1 MYLNHITAM
10 DGHEAVC
17 WRSFRGRSGTV
28 EHFIAIEAPVNGDIA
43 RQVEAVER
51 LYEETLQ
58 TLGLSPQSAV
68 FRRIFV
74 SDAANQA
81 AVLHTSDLFRAP
93 PESPVAVSL
102 VEQPPVSGAKLAMLS
117 YHIESETPLV
127 KRMLA
132 PGHVLVERGKLHHL
146 WSTGLCTANNTGPA
160 DAHGQTFAVFGA
172 LIDALSGV
180 GGTLAHNCLRTW
192 LYLKNVDVF
201 YQQMVAAR
209 RKIFRDCDLTA
220 ATHYL
225 ASTGIE
231 GACAH
236 RYDVVLMDA
245 YSVLGLAPG
254 QVSYPNDL
262 DLMCRTE
269 DYSVTFE
276 RATRIAYADRAHV
289 LISGTASIDASGK
302 VLHVGDVHR
311 QLDRALANIDGL
323 LCAAESEIAS
333 MTNFIVYL
341 RDPADRA
348 RIAPV
353 FRERFPGVPVVMV
366 EGAVCRPEWL
376 IEVEGVAVSKND
388 APELPAF

>member
-1 MYLNHITAM
+1 MTTMDRYETA
-10 DGHEAVC
+10 C

-28 EHFIAIEAPVNGDIA
+28 EHCIAIEAPVEGDLP
-43 RQVEAVER
+43 RQVDAVAR
-51 LYEETLQ
+51 LYEETLE
-58 TLGLSPQSAV
+58 TLGLSSQSAV

-81 AVLHTSDLFRAP
+81 AFLRTNRLFREP
-93 PESPVAVSL
+93 LDSPVAVSL
-102 VEQPPVSGAKLAMLS
+102 VEQRPVSGAKLALLA

-127 KRMLA
+127 KRTIA
-132 PGHVLVERGKLHHL
+132 PGHVLVERGGLRHL
-146 WSTGLCTANNTGPA
+146 WSTGLCSADNTGPA
-160 DAHGQTFAVFGA
+160 DAHAQTLAGFGA
-172 LIDALSGV
+172 LIDALSDV

-192 LYLKNVDVF
+192 LYIKDVDVF

-209 RKIFRDCDLTA
+209 RRVFVDHGLTA
-220 ATHYL
+220 RTHYI

-245 YSVLGLAPG
+245 YSVVGLTPG
-254 QVSYPNDL
+254 QVSYLNDL
-262 DLMCRTE
+262 GLMCPTE
-269 DYSVTFE
+269 NYNVTFE

-289 LISGTASIDASGK
+289 LISGTASIDTDGK
-302 VLHVGDVHR
+302 VLHGGDVRR

-323 LCAAESEIAS
+323 LRAAGSGIGA
-333 MTNFIVYL
+333 MTHFIVYL
-341 RDPADRA
+341 RDPADHA

-376 IEVEGVAVSKND
+376 IEVEGMAITAND
-388 APELPAF
+388 APDLPVF